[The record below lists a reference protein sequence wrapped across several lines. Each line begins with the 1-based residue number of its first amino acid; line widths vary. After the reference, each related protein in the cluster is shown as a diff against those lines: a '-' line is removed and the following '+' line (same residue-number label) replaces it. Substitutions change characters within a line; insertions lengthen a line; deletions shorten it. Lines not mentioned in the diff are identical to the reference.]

1 MAQFQYTAVNSAG
14 KKLSGVIG
22 AATQEEARKE
32 LNALGIS
39 VLVMNKI
46 AETGE
51 QSVTTEAST
60 SDELPKFEFEAYD
73 KTARKV
79 IGTIPASNRYRA
91 FKRLMEEYQFEV
103 SYVVPAGSSP
113 EEKLKA
119 KQEDL
124 TALKAEYE
132 EQLKKEGKLVSQEGD
147 PANEQFEKKRAL
159 LLKKVDIILG
169 KIKALLD
176 EHKAEIK
183 PENQKIIQ
191 NYVDKLLRIKS
202 STNLDYIQHTS
213 EELLKKVQDQELF
226 LHKEKMQS
234 QRADLKLET
243 QKLMAELHSG
253 PAEKKD
259 LTDDLANVQ
268 NQLSL
273 SNSRFLR
280 GMGQAINRLLPTPEE
295 KEIKSKIAQVKS
307 QIWTYRKIWF
317 KTPKSSRPALIE
329 SMKTLN
335 EEKKKHELELR
346 AFKKAK
352 RLAAHPEG
360 EQEPLILEE
369 INHFLGWLLAFYLA
383 AYFLSHYGMTRGIQ
397 MPGGFDLLAS
407 STLRALLMTVF
418 LWYIL
423 FSIRIEFFR
432 YQKGLTLAILPLGL
446 FLNAIVLF
454 NF

>member
-51 QSVTTEAST
+51 QSVTTETST
-60 SDELPKFEFEAYD
+60 SEELPKFEFEAFD

-113 EEKLKA
+113 EEKMKA

-124 TALKAEYE
+124 SALKAEYE
-132 EQLKKEGKLVSQEGD
+132 EQLKKEGKLVSKEGD
-147 PANEQFEKKRAL
+147 ASNEQFERKREL

-176 EHKAEIK
+176 EFKDEIK

-226 LHKEKMQS
+226 LHKEQMS
-234 QRADLKLET
+234 TQRDDLKLET

-253 PAEKKD
+253 PSDKKD

-268 NQLSL
+268 NKLSL

-280 GMGQAINRLLPTPEE
+280 GIGQSINSFLPTDEE
-295 KEIKSKIAQVKS
+295 KEIKSKISQVNS

-317 KTPKSSRPALIE
+317 KTPKTSRDALKQ
-329 SMKTLN
+329 SMKTLG
-335 EEKKKHELELR
+335 EEKKKHELELK
-346 AFKKAK
+346 ALKKKK
-352 RLAAHPEG
+352 RLTGHPEG

-369 INHFLGWLLAFYLA
+369 VNHFLGWLLAFYLMG
-383 AYFLSHYGMTRGIQ
+383 YFLSHYGLTRGLEL
-397 MPGGFDLLAS
+397 PGGFNLLNS
-407 STLRALLMTVF
+407 STLRALLMSVF

-423 FSIRIEFFR
+423 FSVRIEFFR

-446 FLNAIVLF
+446 FLNAVFLF